1 MPSHCRPQVVHEGAK
16 QQLEMTEKSMKVQQL
31 GVHRMK
37 DEYHR
42 ELQRLK
48 HLVRQK
54 EEVIGRLQKEICAT
68 RENLE
73 LIWKATA
80 TEQKKVKGALKS
92 VKIQHV

>member
-1 MPSHCRPQVVHEGAK
+1 
-16 QQLEMTEKSMKVQQL
+16 MKVQQL

-37 DEYHR
+37 DEYQR

-80 TEQKKVKGALKS
+80 TDQKKVKGALKN